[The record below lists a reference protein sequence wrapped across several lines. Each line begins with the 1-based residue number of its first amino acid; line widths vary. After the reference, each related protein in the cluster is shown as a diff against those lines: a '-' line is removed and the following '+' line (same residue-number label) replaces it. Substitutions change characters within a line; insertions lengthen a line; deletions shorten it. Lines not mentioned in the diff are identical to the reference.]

1 MYRKAVFINPLAIV
15 VVVAHDSRRGVNV
28 DQHQQQLQRKPGQT
42 ERR

>member
-1 MYRKAVFINPLAIV
+1 MYRKAVFINPLV

-28 DQHQQQLQRKPGQT
+28 DQHQQQLQQKPGQA